1 MESRWNFGVN
11 ALYAQVVH
19 LRNINLRV
27 GQRRSQNANNVR
39 FRPSM
44 SQGCKYQFGPF
55 ELRVQT
61 RELYNQGVKLKLRP
75 QAYQVLAVLL
85 EHAGECVT
93 RDELQKRVWPSN
105 TFVDFENGLNTAI
118 KQLRASLNDS
128 AAEPRYIETLPKL
141 GYRVI
146 VPVQYEPGAVA
157 VADANA
163 DTERAAEIAEE
174 AGTEARVLGGAVA
187 VPQRQPTAAATTTS
201 RKWWWAAAALVTVL
215 AVVAL
220 AAILKWRRARPAAEA
235 PAHNGRTMLAVLP
248 FDNLTGD
255 ETQDYFSD
263 GLTEEM
269 IARLGKL
276 DAKEFGVIARTSVM
290 HYKHTSEKMDQ
301 IGSELGV
308 QYVLEGSVRRDA
320 DKVRI
325 SAELIEVGGQ
335 RQLWA
340 QEYDRELTN
349 LLVVQAEIAQEI
361 SDSIELTLG
370 GAQHGDAIRKAALTP
385 EAYRAYDLYLK
396 GLYFWNKRTTP
407 GLEQASVYFQQAIAQ
422 DPSYAPAYAGL
433 ANSYSLMTSYS
444 VSPATTYMPKARAAA
459 VKALELDDRLP
470 EAHCALALI
479 LENYDWDWN
488 TAEKEFRRA
497 IELNPDY
504 ATAHQWYAEL
514 LMWRG
519 RFDEALRESEAARTL
534 DPLSLIIATDQ
545 GALFYFSRQYDRS
558 IEQFQGVLE
567 MDPTFPRARMVIDA
581 YVEEGRYADAL
592 AGLGAWQRAAGAGPW
607 QSTLLVYV
615 YGRSGQK
622 QKARAEL
629 KKLEAENRKQ
639 PIDSAS
645 MAFANLGVGNK
656 DAALD
661 WLKKAY
667 AQRSNGLTSLKVEP
681 AYDPLRGDPRFQELL
696 QRVGLAQ

>member
-1 MESRWNFGVN
+1 
-11 ALYAQVVH
+11 
-19 LRNINLRV
+19 
-27 GQRRSQNANNVR
+27 
-39 FRPSM
+39 M

-55 ELRVQT
+55 ELWVQT

-75 QAYQVLAVLL
+75 QAYQVLALLL

-128 AAEPRYIETLPKL
+128 VTEPRYIETLPRL

-146 VPVQYEPGAVA
+146 VPVTYQAGVSVVA
-157 VADANA
+157 SAGADAQ
-163 DTERAAEIAEE
+163 RVAESAQVSES
-174 AGTEARVLGGAVA
+174 ARSLANVA
-187 VPQRQPTAAATTTS
+187 IPPAQYQPPATSAPATSAATTP
-201 RKWWWAAAALVTVL
+201 RNWRWVAAGIVSVVTIAGLL
-215 AVVAL
+215 AVW
-220 AAILKWRRARPAAEA
+220 KWRHPRPAPQSA
-235 PAHNGRTMLAVLP
+235 AHHVRTMLAVLP

-269 IARLGKL
+269 IAQLGKL

-301 IGSELGV
+301 IGGELGV

-325 SAELIEVGGQ
+325 SAELIEVDGQ

-349 LLVVQAEIAQEI
+349 LLTVQAEIAREI

-370 GAQHGDAIRKAALTP
+370 SAQRGDVVRQAALTP
-385 EAYRAYDLYLK
+385 AAYRAYDLYLK
-396 GLYFWNKRTTP
+396 GLYFWNKRTGE
-407 GLEQASVYFQQAIAQ
+407 GLEQASAYFQQAIAE

-433 ANSYSLMTSYS
+433 ANSYSLMASYGLF
-444 VSPATTYMPKARAAA
+444 PAAINMPKARAAA
-459 VKALELDDRLP
+459 EKALELDDKLP
-470 EAHCALALI
+470 AAHCALALI

-488 TAEKEFRRA
+488 AAEKEYRRA

-519 RFDEALRESEAARTL
+519 RFDEALRESELARQL

-545 GALFYFSRQYDRS
+545 GALYYFSRQYDRA
-558 IEQFQGVLE
+558 IQQLQGVLE
-567 MDPTFPRARMVIDA
+567 LDPAFPRAHMVVIV
-581 YVEEGRYADAL
+581 YVQQGRYAEAL
-592 AGLGAWQRAAGAGPW
+592 ASLDKWQQGDGAAQTKPW
-607 QSTLLVYV
+607 MLVYIH
-615 YGRSGQK
+615 GCSGQK
-622 QKARAEL
+622 EKARAEL
-629 KKLEAENRKQ
+629 KNLQAENRKH
-639 PIDSAS
+639 PVEPYA
-645 MAFANLGVGNK
+645 MAFASVGVGNK
-656 DAALD
+656 EAALD
-661 WLKKAY
+661 WLEKAY
-667 AQRSNGLTSLKVEP
+667 GQHSNGLTSLKVDP